1 MSSPRLEKFL
11 HEHQVAFRTQPH
23 AAAFTAQEIAASAH
37 VRGKDLAKPV
47 MVELDDRLVM
57 VVLPANERLHLG
69 RLREATGAREARLAI
84 ESEFKDR
91 FPECELG
98 AMPPFGNL
106 YGLDTIVSDSLA
118 EDDEIA
124 FNAGSHTEL
133 MHMAYLD
140 FVRLAHPKVMDLR
153 RH

>member
-1 MSSPRLEKFL
+1 MSSPRLEQFL
-11 HEHQVAFRTQPH
+11 LEHRVAFRTQPH
-23 AAAFTAQEIAASAH
+23 AATFTAQETAASTH

-57 VVLPANERLHLG
+57 VVLPASERLHLG
-69 RLREATGAREARLAI
+69 RLREATGAREARLAH
-84 ESEFKDR
+84 ESEFRDH

-106 YGLDTIVSDSLA
+106 YGLETIVSDSLA

-124 FNAGSHTEL
+124 FNAGNHTEL
-133 MHMAYLD
+133 MHVAYLD
-140 FVRLAHPKVMDLR
+140 FVRLAHPRVMNLR